1 MPRWTV
7 ALIPFAV
14 ILAFFV
20 LGTGSYPWFGEALSV
35 LFETV
40 LPLAGMLGITY
51 AVARSVMWLRSRGR
65 DDDDEDGMRR
75 LTPGSVRGGGSRLP
89 DVTGVFDDLC
99 LVLINTPLGH
109 PADPA
114 CRWGLPALF
123 WGEPA
128 VGKSERVRATAA
140 RAGLECEVLYPSQEA
155 PDSFSTV
162 PIPDTRAEGGLIYA
176 TALGVTAKLA
186 KCESGVL
193 FIDEIS
199 CASPPVQA
207 ALLALILEDGVTSAR
222 ASVPGGASSPR
233 MPPAFARRQPW
244 PAGSSVVRNPS
255 HPIPRIP
262 GPSLRRCSSRGSVPG
277 GGS

>member
-51 AVARSVMWLRSRGR
+51 AVARLVMWLRSRGR
-65 DDDDEDGMRR
+65 DDDEEGIRP
-75 LTPGSVRGGGSRLP
+75 LTPGSVRRSYSRLP

-109 PADPA
+109 PADSS
-114 CRWGLPALF
+114 CRWGLPTLF

-128 VGKSERVRATAA
+128 VGKSERVRA
-140 RAGLECEVLYPSQEA
+140 RA
-155 PDSFSTV
+155 
-162 PIPDTRAEGGLIYA
+162 
-176 TALGVTAKLA
+176 
-186 KCESGVL
+186 
-193 FIDEIS
+193 
-199 CASPPVQA
+199 
-207 ALLALILEDGVTSAR
+207 
-222 ASVPGGASSPR
+222 
-233 MPPAFARRQPW
+233 
-244 PAGSSVVRNPS
+244 
-255 HPIPRIP
+255 
-262 GPSLRRCSSRGSVPG
+262 
-277 GGS
+277 